1 MAQQTRRISLLIV
14 DDMADTRSNL
24 AKLLQFETDMQ
35 VIGSVGSGRE
45 GIARAREL
53 RPNVVLMDINL
64 PDIDGITAAEAI
76 TRELPGTAVVMLSIQ
91 GDTDYLRRAMQ
102 AGAREFLT
110 KPFSG
115 DELMAV
121 IRRVDALE
129 AGHRN
134 LPATPIAVAPV
145 LTGRTDGCQML
156 AVFSPKG
163 GVGCSTIAVN
173 LAVTLKQST
182 SKRVALIDGSLRF
195 GDVALMLNLHG
206 TKTIADLAPVIEQL
220 DEDLLLGTMV
230 THSSGVQ
237 VLAAP
242 PRPEMAELITPEAMR
257 RILNMMKTCFD
268 YVIVDTWGSF
278 EETVLAI
285 LDTADRILLVMTM
298 EMPCIKDARLF
309 LEVAE
314 ALKYPKEKVA
324 LVVNRFDSGQ
334 TITIQDVERS
344 VRHRVDWK
352 VSSGGHLVAQA
363 INQGVPFVISNSEA
377 PVARSLRAMA
387 DEIGRVSDAGPATG
401 QPEAKAAP
409 ASRSLIPGNRRLSLL
424 GRRG

>member
-1 MAQQTRRISLLIV
+1 MTQQGRRISLLIV
-14 DDMADTRSNL
+14 DDVADTRSNL

-35 VIGSVGSGRE
+35 VIASVGSGRE

-53 RPNVVLMDINL
+53 RPNVILMDINL
-64 PDIDGITAAEAI
+64 PDIDGISATEII

-102 AGAREFLT
+102 AGARQFLV

-121 IRRVDALE
+121 IRQVDGLE
-129 AGHRN
+129 AGRRN
-134 LPATPIAVAPV
+134 LPANPTHAGPIV
-145 LTGRTDGCQML
+145 TGRTDGCKTL

-163 GVGCSTIAVN
+163 GVGCSTVAVN
-173 LAVTLKQST
+173 LAVTLKQAT
-182 SKRVALIDGSLRF
+182 GKRVALIDGSLRF
-195 GDVALMLNLHG
+195 GDVALMMNLHDS
-206 TKTIADLAPVIEQL
+206 KTIADLAPVIDQL
-220 DEDLLLGTMV
+220 DEDLLNGTMT

-242 PRPEMAELITPEAMR
+242 PRPEMAELVTPEAMC
-257 RILNMMKTCFD
+257 RIITMLKTCFE
-268 YVIVDTWGSF
+268 YVIIDTWGSF
-278 EETVLAI
+278 EETVLTI
-285 LDTADRILLVMTM
+285 LDTADQILLVITM

-314 ALKYPKEKVA
+314 ALKYPKEKVV
-324 LVVNRFDSGQ
+324 LVVNRFDAGQ
-334 TITIQDVERS
+334 TITIPDVERS

-352 VSSGGHLVAQA
+352 VSSGGHVVAQA
-363 INQGVPFVISNSEA
+363 INQGVPFVISNRES

-387 DEIGRVSDAGPATG
+387 EGIGSFTEAPPAPG
-401 QPEAKAAP
+401 KAEGAT
-409 ASRSLIPGNRRLSLL
+409 ADVRSLLPGNRRLSFL

>member
-1 MAQQTRRISLLIV
+1 MAQPGRRISLLIV
-14 DDMADTRSNL
+14 DDVADTRSNL
-24 AKLLQFETDMQ
+24 AKLLQFEKDMQ
-35 VIGSVGSGRE
+35 VIGSVGSGKE
-45 GIARAREL
+45 GITRAREL
-53 RPNVVLMDINL
+53 RPDVILMDINL
-64 PDIDGITAAEAI
+64 PDIDGISATEII
-76 TRELPGTAVVMLSIQ
+76 TRELPGTGVVMLSIQ

-102 AGAREFLT
+102 AGARQFLV

-121 IRRVDALE
+121 IRQVDALE
-129 AGHRN
+129 AGRRN
-134 LPATPIAVAPV
+134 QPATPTQV
-145 LTGRTDGCQML
+145 LPLPAGRSDGCKTL

-182 SKRVALIDGSLRF
+182 GKRVALVDGSLRF
-195 GDVALMLNLHG
+195 GDVALMLNLHDG
-206 TKTIADLAPVIEQL
+206 KTIADLVPLIDQL
-220 DEDLLLGTMV
+220 DEDLLRGIMT

-237 VLAAP
+237 VLTAP
-242 PRPEMAELITPEAMR
+242 PRPEMAELITPDATR
-257 RILNMMKTCFD
+257 RILTMLKSCFE

-285 LDTADRILLVMTM
+285 LDTADQILLVITM

-314 ALKYPKEKVA
+314 ALKYPKEKVQ
-324 LVVNRFDSGQ
+324 LVVNRFDAGQ
-334 TITIQDVERS
+334 TISIQDVERS

-352 VSSGGHLVAQA
+352 ISSGGHLVAQA
-363 INQGVPFVISNSEA
+363 INQGVPFVISNREA

-387 DEIGRVSDAGPATG
+387 EGIGRVAEPVTATG
-401 QPEAKAAP
+401 PTEVSAAP
-409 ASRSLIPGNRRLSLL
+409 VARPLLPSGKRLSFL